1 MKKTFILSVLTI
13 LSLAAF
19 SQSVSLTDL
28 MIVYD
33 APYKDINTFLTKEKN
48 YKAFKQATSPDFTVY
63 HYFLN
68 RGKAAEEEVITGMG
82 FETEPGKIN
91 TDLYYKSRDSSFVDN
106 LQKQVSNLGLKLDR
120 EHSTNEV
127 KSFEYSNSRL
137 ALKFTYSTSK
147 NYMILFSRKW

>member
-1 MKKTFILSVLTI
+1 M

-28 MIVYD
+28 MIIYD
-33 APYKDINTFLTKEKN
+33 APYKDINTFLTKEKD

-82 FETEPGKIN
+82 FETEPGKIK
-91 TDLYYKSRDSSFVDN
+91 TDLYYKAKDSSFVDN

-120 EHSTNEV
+120 EYSTNEL

-137 ALKFTYSTSK
+137 AMKFTYSTTK
-147 NYMILFSRKW
+147 NYMILFSRKR

>member
-1 MKKTFILSVLTI
+1 
-13 LSLAAF
+13 
-19 SQSVSLTDL
+19 
-28 MIVYD
+28 MIIYD
-33 APYKDINTFLTKEKN
+33 APYKEVNSFLTKEKN
-48 YKAFKQATSPDFTVY
+48 YKAFKQATPAEFTVY

-120 EHSTNEV
+120 ELSTNEV

-137 ALKFTYSTSK
+137 AINFTYSTSK
-147 NYMILFSRKW
+147 NYMILFSRKH

>member
-1 MKKTFILSVLTI
+1 
-13 LSLAAF
+13 
-19 SQSVSLTDL
+19 
-28 MIVYD
+28 MIVYN
-33 APYKDINTFLTKEKN
+33 APYKEVNSFLTREKN
-48 YKAFKQATSPDFTVY
+48 YKAFKQATPAEFIVY

-106 LQKQVSNLGLKLDR
+106 LQKQVANLCLKLDR

-127 KSFEYSNSRL
+127 KSFEYSNNRL
-137 ALKFTYSTSK
+137 AIKFTYSTSK
-147 NYMILFSRKW
+147 NYMILFSRKH

>member
-1 MKKTFILSVLTI
+1 M
-13 LSLAAF
+13 LSLNAF

-28 MIVYD
+28 LIIYD
-33 APYKDINTFLTKEKN
+33 APYKEVNSFLTKEKN
-48 YKAFKQATSPDFTVY
+48 YKAFKQATPAEFTVY

-106 LQKQVSNLGLKLDR
+106 LQKQISNLGLKLDR

-137 ALKFTYSTSK
+137 AIKFTYSTSK
-147 NYMILFSRKW
+147 NYMILFSRKH

>member
-1 MKKTFILSVLTI
+1 
-13 LSLAAF
+13 
-19 SQSVSLTDL
+19 
-28 MIVYD
+28 MIIYD
-33 APYKDINTFLTKEKN
+33 APYKEVNSFLTKEKN
-48 YKAFKQATSPDFTVY
+48 YKAFKQATPAEFTVY

-120 EHSTNEV
+120 ELSTNEV

-137 ALKFTYSTSK
+137 AMKFTYSTSK
-147 NYMILFSRKW
+147 NYMILFSRKH